1 MLTNKPLCINDLCGV
16 EETTAGQS
24 SGQRKGRRND
34 DSELVE
40 LSEGSHDE
48 SEAEMSGSDDEDDD

>member
-1 MLTNKPLCINDLCGV
+1 MRKVSSCDLSSCLIIAITEEAKRSNKR
-16 EETTAGQS
+16 S
-24 SGQRKGRRND
+24 RRND

-40 LSEGSHDE
+40 LSEEGSHDE